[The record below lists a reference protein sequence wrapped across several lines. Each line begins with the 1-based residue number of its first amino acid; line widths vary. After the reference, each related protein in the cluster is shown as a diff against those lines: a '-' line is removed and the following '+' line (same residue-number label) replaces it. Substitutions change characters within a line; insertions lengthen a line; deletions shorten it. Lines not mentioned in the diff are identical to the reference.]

1 MDRKSAPANVSAS
14 MHKCINMRKSKYIYT
29 SKITLL
35 NHDTTILPQSLSF
48 CQFFLIFPSFFKQI
62 YQMDKQKIEMSR
74 TRQAKRGNFEQ
85 CNNLGI
91 KARLNILST
100 QRSKVKHTILNII
113 TLIVKAI

>member
-1 MDRKSAPANVSAS
+1 
-14 MHKCINMRKSKYIYT
+14 
-29 SKITLL
+29 
-35 NHDTTILPQSLSF
+35 
-48 CQFFLIFPSFFKQI
+48 
-62 YQMDKQKIEMSR
+62 MDKQKIEMSR

-113 TLIVKAI
+113 TLKVKAMKLETIKKSFHDF

>member
-1 MDRKSAPANVSAS
+1 
-14 MHKCINMRKSKYIYT
+14 MHKYAQIQIHIQVRLHYSHLHY
-29 SKITLL
+29 
-35 NHDTTILPQSLSF
+35 SF
-48 CQFFLIFPSFFKQI
+48 CRFFQIFPFFFKQI
-62 YQMDKQKIEMSR
+62 YQMDKQQIEMSR

-113 TLIVKAI
+113 TLKVKAI

>member
-1 MDRKSAPANVSAS
+1 
-14 MHKCINMRKSKYIYT
+14 
-29 SKITLL
+29 
-35 NHDTTILPQSLSF
+35 
-48 CQFFLIFPSFFKQI
+48 
-62 YQMDKQKIEMSR
+62 MDKQKIEMSR